1 MKNTKGFTLI
11 ELIIVIAIIGILA
24 AIAVPTIFDAQ
35 DKAKEA
41 AVKGFAS
48 SVLAGGQAYYAKM
61 SFARDINAMPL
72 PFEAGT
78 AAELLASDPD
88 DWENTPG
95 ADEANPN
102 PDAIANY
109 MSWTFATDPDYIVYY
124 YAEAKTFVVGY
135 TMTATATNDDGT
147 SAAVYLKQGG
157 QGDVA
162 MFGQ

>member
-48 SVLAGGQAYYAKM
+48 SVLAGGQSYYAKM
-61 SFARDINAMPL
+61 TFDKTLIAMP
-72 PFEAGT
+72 PANGDGT

-88 DWENTPG
+88 DWEN
-95 ADEANPN
+95 
-102 PDAIANY
+102 IAGDGDNDNDISAY
-109 MSWTFATDPDYIVYY
+109 MKWTFANDGDYEVYY
-124 YAEAKTFVVGY
+124 RSDGKTFVVGY
-135 TMTATATNDDGT
+135 TMDATADEPEY
-147 SAAVYLKQGG
+147 SKMGG
-157 QGDVA
+157 QGGLP
-162 MFGQ
+162 MLGQE

>member
-48 SVLAGGQAYYAKM
+48 SVLAGGQSYYAEMTFDKTM
-61 SFARDINAMPL
+61 TAMP
-72 PFEAGT
+72 PANGDGT
-78 AAELLASDPD
+78 AALLLASDPD
-88 DWENTPG
+88 DWEN
-95 ADEANPN
+95 
-102 PDAIANY
+102 IAGDGDNDNDISAY
-109 MSWTFATDPDYIVYY
+109 MKWTFANDGDYVVYY
-124 YAEAKTFVVGY
+124 NAVDKTFVVGY
-135 TMTATATNDDGT
+135 TMNAEADPADI
-147 SAAVYLKQGG
+147 SYKQMGG
-157 QGDVA
+157 QGGLA

>member
-24 AIAVPTIFDAQ
+24 AIAVPRIFDAQ
-35 DKAKEA
+35 DKAKES
-41 AVKGFAS
+41 AVKAMAS

-61 SFARDINAMPL
+61 SFTRDINEMPS
-72 PFEAGT
+72 PAEAET

-88 DWENTPG
+88 DWENAPG
-95 ADEANPN
+95 AAGA
-102 PDAIANY
+102 DAGDITKY

-124 YAEAKTFVVGY
+124 HAEAKTFVVGY

-147 SAAVYLKQGG
+147 PAAVYLKQGG

>member
-24 AIAVPTIFDAQ
+24 AIAVPRIFDAQ
-35 DKAKEA
+35 DKAKES
-41 AVKGFAS
+41 AVKAMAS

-61 SFARDINAMPL
+61 SFTRDINEMPS
-72 PFEAGT
+72 PAEAGT
-78 AAELLASDPD
+78 AADLLASDPD
-88 DWENTPG
+88 DWENAPG
-95 ADEANPN
+95 AGGA
-102 PDAIANY
+102 DATDIAKY

-135 TMTATATNDDGT
+135 TMNAEAEDPADI
-147 SAAVYLKQGG
+147 SYSKMGG
-157 QGDVA
+157 QGGVA

>member
-48 SVLAGGQAYYAKM
+48 SVLAGGQSYYAKM
-61 SFARDINAMPL
+61 TFDKTLIAMP
-72 PFEAGT
+72 PANGDGT

-88 DWENTPG
+88 DWENNAG
-95 ADEANPN
+95 DGDNDNDISA
-102 PDAIANY
+102 Y
-109 MSWTFATDPDYIVYY
+109 MKWTFANDGDYEVYY
-124 YAEAKTFVVGY
+124 RSDGKTFVVGY
-135 TMTATATNDDGT
+135 TMDATADEPEY
-147 SAAVYLKQGG
+147 SKMGG
-157 QGDVA
+157 QGGLP
-162 MFGQ
+162 MLGQE

>member
-48 SVLAGGQAYYAKM
+48 SVLAGGQSYYAKM
-61 SFARDINAMPL
+61 TFDKTLIAMP
-72 PFEAGT
+72 PANGDGT
-78 AAELLASDPD
+78 AALLLASDPD
-88 DWENTPG
+88 DWENTAG
-95 ADEANPN
+95 DGDNDNDISA
-102 PDAIANY
+102 Y
-109 MSWTFATDPDYIVYY
+109 MKWTFANDGDYVVYY
-124 YAEAKTFVVGY
+124 NAVGKTFVVGY
-135 TMTATATNDDGT
+135 TMNAEAEEPADI
-147 SAAVYLKQGG
+147 SYKQMGG
-157 QGDVA
+157 QGGLA

>member
-1 MKNTKGFTLI
+1 MKNNKGFTLI

-24 AIAVPTIFDAQ
+24 AIAVPTIYDAQ
-35 DKAKEA
+35 TKAKES
-41 AVKGFAS
+41 AVKAMAS

-61 SFARDINAMPL
+61 SFTRDINEMPS
-72 PFEAGT
+72 PAEAET

-88 DWENTPG
+88 DWENAPG
-95 ADEANPN
+95 AAGA
-102 PDAIANY
+102 DAGDITKY

-124 YAEAKTFVVGY
+124 HAEDKTFVVGY

>member
-1 MKNTKGFTLI
+1 MKNNKGFTLI

-48 SVLAGGQAYYAKM
+48 SVLAGGQAYYAEM
-61 SFARDINAMPL
+61 SFARNINEMPS
-72 PFEAGT
+72 PAAPET
-78 AAELLASDPD
+78 AAKLLASDPD

-135 TMTATATNDDGT
+135 TMNAEAEDPADI
-147 SAAVYLKQGG
+147 SYSKMGG
-157 QGDVA
+157 QGGVA